1 MFILQ
6 YKMSATVT
14 DLVVVFALF
23 CIYACT
29 AVFLCCCR
37 LSMNKDLYKPQTVP
51 EMGDF
56 RNADVPGA
64 GDKCPVTGGDRFVL
78 GLSGDTRTCENMRE
92 NTRT

>member
-29 AVFLCCCR
+29 AVFLCCYR
-37 LSMNKDLYKPQTVP
+37 LSMNKDLYKPQPVP

-56 RNADVPGA
+56 RNADVRGA